1 MGEILAISEAKFGTA
16 AVEKYAAHLFQAM
29 FDVADD
35 PYRRGS
41 RPFGDCE
48 GTVRLYHMGHSSER
62 VPNPP
67 GAVKK
72 PRHVLVYEP
81 ASMDTVDIIGIVY
94 DTIPPEEVVPDML
107 ISELR

>member
-1 MGEILAISEAKFGTA
+1 MAEILGISKATFGTMA
-16 AVEKYAAHLFQAM
+16 AEKYAAHLFQAM

-41 RPFGDCE
+41 KPFGE
-48 GTVRLYHMGHSSER
+48 NVGTVRLYHLVHSNER

-81 ASMDTVDIIGIVY
+81 ASMDTVDVIGIVY
-94 DTIPPEEVVPDML
+94 DTIPPEEVVPQML
-107 ISELR
+107 GSR

>member
-1 MGEILAISEAKFGTA
+1 MREILHISETKFGA
-16 AVEKYAAHLFQAM
+16 AAAEKYAAQLLQAM

-41 RPFGDCE
+41 KPFGDSD
-48 GTVRLYHMGHSSER
+48 GTVRLYHMSYSRDR
-62 VPNPP
+62 VSNPP
-67 GAVKK
+67 GAVRK

-94 DTIPPEEVVPDML
+94 DTIPPEEAVPDML
-107 ISELR
+107 GSR